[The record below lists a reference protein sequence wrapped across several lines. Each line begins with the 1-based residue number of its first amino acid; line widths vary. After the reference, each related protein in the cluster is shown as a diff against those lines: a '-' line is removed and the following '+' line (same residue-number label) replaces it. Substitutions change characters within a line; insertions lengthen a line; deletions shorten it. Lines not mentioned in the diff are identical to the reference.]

1 MSQHIRGYHQ
11 LTCTSNGVLVAIS
24 LVNNPKVKSSSPNLL
39 FRPLL
44 GTNCLRLGSL
54 KTDPEMKDLSTTNLC
69 KRFFE
74 KAFVD
79 KGGGE
84 SKKVAKEYRVF

>member
-1 MSQHIRGYHQ
+1 MRTKFNTHYRQTVQPSLSIMSRKIKKK
-11 LTCTSNGVLVAIS
+11 TA
-24 LVNNPKVKSSSPNLL
+24 
-39 FRPLL
+39 
-44 GTNCLRLGSL
+44 L